1 VVIFF
6 ENTELKSLTQTKA
19 ETTSDIM
26 DQTIAQQFAIDKK
39 VILRELQQR
48 GIQAILTT
56 PEDLT
61 VNTINKYLE
70 IKARGLL

>member
-1 VVIFF
+1 
-6 ENTELKSLTQTKA
+6 
-19 ETTSDIM
+19 M
-26 DQTIAQQFAIDKK
+26 DQTIAQQFEFDKK

-48 GIQAILTT
+48 GIQAILTS